1 MHKYTKKNRLHIK
14 EFNNKW
20 ENQNADE
27 IMYIYK
33 LLESSRLKLNTHKI
47 YHKTDNITKS
57 KTQFQFVIY
66 LYDLPIAHIELD
78 NKFHSLLTQMKI
90 IDYLNN
96 YKFNKI
102 INYFVNISLFK
113 ENINKSVNL
122 NTLIADCFDVLKNYL
137 SRNPIYNYNLDKQ
150 FVSFICIVDKDNEFG
165 FNAMKY
171 TNFEY
176 LGTDL
181 FEYNRE
187 YHIYKL
193 SLNKSGAKIKQT
205 PSINDFNNKY
215 IISRQIIDEGSLD
228 DTQLIANFKTMNLRE
243 NLNEFKYYENNA
255 FVYLHNF
262 ETHTQYNLPLQQYV
276 PIFMLNS
283 LNYPP
288 GLSSYYILYNEML
301 VKYPEF
307 TKKHFFK
314 PVLLTKTTPYTSDT
328 MHAYFIDTYKKTT
341 NFYYHMTEETFE
353 IVKTKYAE
361 EMYVLDYYVIE
372 KKNTKSI
379 TFNKY
384 NFNIMV
390 YFVISIINGV
400 KKLHIF
406 NTAGLIVYYNKDY
419 DKKYDDV
426 LQNKVFFNSNN
437 IFFYPDDIY
446 YCDSLINI
454 DIVNKNIYEII
465 NNIFEL
471 YKNDINLFHNCINGY
486 KVFTI
491 EFSIN
496 KDLSLITTFIN
507 NITTYCNYFNTK
519 HSEFAKKYFNFIN
532 NMHVQ

>member
-307 TKKHFFK
+307 TKKHFVK

-437 IFFYPDDIY
+437 IFFYPDDLY
-446 YCDSLINI
+446 NCDSPINI

-532 NMHVQ
+532 NIIS